1 MNRVNDTE
9 RKDIIFLYFFP
20 AKYNGAF
27 SHNCTP
33 QSERTSIPATFIW
46 ERKKMGRNVNWHPEK
61 KYTWILWENFKK
73 REKKTVISCMMS
85 IYPSWDCAREWIL
98 GTTSS
103 VSACQVLILFI
114 TYHTC
119 FITWNSLLPM
129 SFRKELSKIGAFE
142 YISIDI
148 CAL

>member
-9 RKDIIFLYFFP
+9 RKYIIFLYFFP

-27 SHNCTP
+27 SHNCTRKARGRVSRP
-33 QSERTSIPATFIW
+33 LSYW
-46 ERKKMGRNVNWHPEK
+46 ERKKMGRNVNWYPEK
-61 KYTWILWENFKK
+61 KYTWILWGNFKK
-73 REKKTVISCMMS
+73 REKKTGISCMMS
-85 IYPSWDCAREWIL
+85 IYLSWDCAREWIL

-129 SFRKELSKIGAFE
+129 SFRESLSKNWLK
-142 YISIDI
+142 YWKS
-148 CAL
+148 L